1 MTNRITLLFFALLF
15 HNTVNAQTVI
25 INGIPRDTSFTLN
38 SAYNH
43 NKGNF
48 PFIQPVYPSLPEGVI
63 AKEGLVYATLPDSPF
78 GKRELHVNLYRPD
91 DKEIYPALIM
101 VHGGGWNSGD
111 LTMQVPMAQQI
122 ASKGY
127 VTIPVEYRLIPEA
140 KYPAG
145 LHDLKACVRWVR
157 ANAAQYGIDPSR
169 IAISGC
175 SAGAH
180 LAKLVGIT
188 NGMEQYEGKGG
199 NPTIPSTIQA
209 IVSMDGIATF
219 TSDESIDRAREAKA
233 AGEPLPVDAIWL
245 GGTYE
250 ERSEIWKEASSLYW
264 VSEQS
269 PLVCFIN
276 SSIPR
281 FHNGRDEM
289 IEKLDQLGIY
299 SEVHTLPDTPHPF
312 WLLHPWFKTT
322 VNYAV
327 DFLDRIFKPSGKGI
341 PDEKYIFVVA
351 HDGTGDYTTVQDAIN
366 AVPDFRRQET
376 VIYIKNGVYR
386 EKIMLAESKKQVTLI
401 GEDPERTIIMYDDFA
416 SKKNIFGEEKG
427 TSGSASFY
435 VYGTDFT
442 AINICFE
449 NTSGPIGQAVAMYV
463 LGDRTTFL
471 NCKFIGFQDT
481 LYAAGNGA
489 RQYYRNCY
497 IEGTTDFI
505 FGSGTAWFENCHIH
519 GKVNSYITAANTP
532 QHIKY
537 GYIFNNCKVTTEKNV
552 SKLYLGRPW
561 RPYAMTLFMN
571 TQLPESIASEGW
583 HNWDNKNNELTV
595 RYMEYRNTGKG
606 ADTSKRVSW
615 SKVLSD
621 KEAIGISLQQV
632 ISGEEA
638 WDLMTFIKKYSDYL
652 KTQR

>member
-1 MTNRITLLFFALLF
+1 MKNRIALLFFAWLV
-15 HNTVNAQTVI
+15 HYAVGAQTTI

-38 SAYNH
+38 NAYNST
-43 NKGNF
+43 KKNF
-48 PFIQPVYPSLPEGVI
+48 PFIQSVTSSLPDGVI
-63 AKEGLVYATLPDSPF
+63 AKEGLIYATL

-91 DKEIYPALIM
+91 DAKIYPALIM

-122 ASKGY
+122 AAKGY

-145 LHDLKACVRWVR
+145 LYDLKACVRWAR
-157 ANAAQYGIDPSR
+157 ANAAKYGIDPSR

-175 SAGAH
+175 SAGAQ

-188 NGMEQYEGKGG
+188 NGMEQYEGKEGK
-199 NPTIPSTIQA
+199 PTVPSTIQA
-209 IVSMDGIATF
+209 IVSIDGIATF
-219 TSDESIDRAREAKA
+219 ISDEIINRAREAKA
-233 AGEPLPVDAIWL
+233 TGKPLPVDALWL
-245 GGTYE
+245 GGIYE
-250 ERSEIWKEASSLYW
+250 ERNEIWKEASSLYW
-264 VSEQS
+264 VSKQS
-269 PLVCFIN
+269 PPVCFIN

-289 IEKLDQLGIY
+289 IEKLNQLGIY
-299 SEVHTLPDTPHPF
+299 SEVHTIPETPHPF
-312 WLLHPWFKTT
+312 WLFHPWFKTT
-322 VNYAV
+322 VNYTVA
-327 DFLDRIFKPSGKGI
+327 FLDRIFKPSEKEI
-341 PDEKYIFVVA
+341 PDEKYLFVVA

-366 AVPDFRRQET
+366 AVPDFRKKET

-386 EKIMLAESKKQVTLI
+386 EKIVLAESKKYVTLM

-435 VYGTDFT
+435 AYGTDFM

-463 LGDRTTFL
+463 LGDKAIFL
-471 NCKFIGFQDT
+471 NCRFLGFQDT
-481 LYAAGNGA
+481 LYADGNGA

-519 GKVNSYITAANTP
+519 GKINSFITAANTP
-532 QHIKY
+532 QQIKY
-537 GYIFNNCKVTTEKNV
+537 GYIFNNCKVTMEKNV
-552 SKLYLGRPW
+552 SKVYLGRPW
-561 RPYAMTLFMN
+561 RPYAMTLWMN
-571 TQLPESIASEGW
+571 TQLPEVIAPEGW
-583 HNWDNKNNELTV
+583 NNWGKESNELTA
-595 RYMEYRNTGKG
+595 RYMEYQNKGKG

-615 SKVLSD
+615 SKILSD
-621 KEAIGISLQQV
+621 EEASEISLQQV
-632 ISGEEA
+632 MKGVDD
-638 WDLMTFIKKYSDYL
+638 WDPTALIEKYID
-652 KTQR
+652 